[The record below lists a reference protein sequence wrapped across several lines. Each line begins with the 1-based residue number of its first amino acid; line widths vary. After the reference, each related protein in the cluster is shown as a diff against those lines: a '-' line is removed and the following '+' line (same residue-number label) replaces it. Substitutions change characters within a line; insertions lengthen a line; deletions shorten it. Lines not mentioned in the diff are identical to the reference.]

1 MIDIIL
7 LVSICWVIVG
17 IICIYYADKK
27 AYNEGIVDAVIMH
40 SEGEL
45 TYKFYEDE
53 DKKEILEIK
62 RAKHED

>member
-7 LVSICWVIVG
+7 VSICWAIVG
-17 IICIYYADKK
+17 IICIYCVDKK

-40 SEGEL
+40 SEGKL
-45 TYKFYEDE
+45 TYEFYQDE